1 MCHRVSL
8 LEHLPLMFEAM
19 FVLINT
25 SEFLEEKCLEGFW
38 NQMIYI
44 LLRLGVGIDGLD
56 LNIVNMN

>member
-1 MCHRVSL
+1 
-8 LEHLPLMFEAM
+8 MFEAM

-38 NQMIYI
+38 NQIIYI

>member
-19 FVLINT
+19 FVFINT
-25 SEFLEEKCLEGFW
+25 SEVLEEKCLKGFW
-38 NQMIYI
+38 NQIIYI